1 MWLWLFIFLIIL
13 QSRFGT
19 ATRQNL
25 ATTPNIKCEMEELI
39 RSVDINAL
47 KYEFVLLSVA
57 IDGAIKRDNSNLQS
71 QTFSKSHRFILQ
83 HLRQSLKNEAT
94 FNNNELEVFSLRF
107 QLEHFVTFAQILF
120 CLSTAS
126 VWRILHVFVDFKIR
140 VFLCFFI
147 LRVHFR
153 QMNFNYDKINNLNF
167 VTGIK

>member
-1 MWLWLFIFLIIL
+1 MWLWLFISLIIL
-13 QSRFGT
+13 SFRFAT
-19 ATRQNL
+19 ARYWNL
-25 ATTPNIKCEMEELI
+25 ATRIKCESI

-57 IDGAIKRDNSNLQS
+57 TIDGAIKRNNSNLQS

-83 HLRQSLKNEAT
+83 HLRQSLKNETT
-94 FNNNELEVFSLRF
+94 FNNNELKVFSLRF
-107 QLEHFVTFAQILF
+107 QLEHFVD
-120 CLSTAS
+120 S
-126 VWRILHVFVDFKIR
+126 VFVSRQRECLKDFFMCLLILKSE
-140 VFLCFFI
+140 FFSPFFI